1 MSKYSK
7 DANNKAFCILPFV
20 HSHLNTEGDVFPCC
34 ISWDPTRSTQIGFLK
49 DNTLEELFNSDKMKQ
64 LRLDLANGIRRP
76 DFCTACYQRED
87 NGFVSARH
95 GNNLDYVDEEEAI
108 VASME
113 EDGYLEPIIR
123 SWDIRFSNLCNLKC
137 RTCGS
142 VYSTTWAQED
152 AKFNNFSEYKS
163 IQSIPDGAP
172 DPLEDQYENVDKI
185 YFAGGEP
192 LIMPEHFRV
201 LQKIIDSG
209 RAHKVKLLYNTNM
222 TKLNYNKHDLIEYW
236 KEFKVVVLGASID
249 AIGERANYIRNG
261 VKWSNIEENLK
272 TLSEAIKKYN
282 NINIHMAPTVSIL
295 NVHSLTDT
303 HRYFVEQ
310 GYIPSTSSI
319 VLNML
324 LGPSYYEIKNLPPYL
339 KEEVKEKVRKHLEWL
354 NENNT
359 QYHVVESFESILKY
373 IDNEAPDLDIIKFVT
388 ETKRIDKR
396 RNQSFVDTFPEYADW
411 WKSIENSIIS
421 VENL

>member
-1 MSKYSK
+1 MTTFSK
-7 DANNKAFCILPFV
+7 DKDNKAFCILPFV
-20 HSHLNTEGDVFPCC
+20 HTHLNTEGDVFPCC
-34 ISWDPTRSTQIGFLK
+34 ISWDPQRTTQIGFLK

-64 LRLDLANGIRRP
+64 LRLDLAAGKRRP
-76 DFCTACYQRED
+76 DFCDACYKRED

-95 GNNLDYVDEEEAI
+95 GNNLDYVDVEDEI
-108 VASME
+108 VASMH
-113 EDGYLEPIIR
+113 EDGYLEPNIK

-152 AKFNNFSEYKS
+152 AVFNEYSEYKQ

-172 DPLEDQYENVDKI
+172 DPLGNQYDNVDKI

-222 TKLNYNKHDLIEYW
+222 TKLNYNRHDLIEYW
-236 KEFKVVVLGASID
+236 KQFKIVVLGASID

-261 VKWSNIEENLK
+261 VKWSNIEKNLK
-272 TLSEAIKKYN
+272 TLSEAIKTHD

-310 GYIPSTSSI
+310 GYIPSTSAI

-324 LGPSYYEIKNLPPYL
+324 LGPSYYEIKNLPSIL
-339 KEEVKEKVRKHLEWL
+339 KEEVKEKVKNHLAWL
-354 NENNT
+354 EEQNT
-359 QYHVVESFESILKY
+359 QQHVMESFESILTY
-373 IDNEAPDLDIIKFVT
+373 IDNESSETEAIKFVN
-388 ETKRIDKR
+388 ETHRIDKR
-396 RNQSFVDTFPEYADW
+396 RNQSFPDTFPEYAEW
-411 WKSIENSIIS
+411 WYSLNNSIIS
-421 VENL
+421 VSNI